1 MRIIAPSPLRFA
13 LTFGAIA
20 GALFVVYTF
29 PYAQVGVSER
39 WFESYLGLYA
49 QLAGKTL
56 SLFDPQVTVHQ
67 QDILGRYNLRI
78 VKNCDAM
85 EANILYASAV
95 LAFPVAVRA
104 RLIGLAGGVALLVL
118 LNVIRIC
125 TLYYVGILAP
135 QAFSF
140 FHLELWPLLLIAS
153 GAALFLCWATLAS
166 RHERETPAHAA
177 AQA

>member
-1 MRIIAPSPLRFA
+1 MGSIAPSPLRFA

-20 GALFVVYTF
+20 GVLFAVYTF
-29 PYAQVGVSER
+29 PYERVGISEKF
-39 WFESYLGLYA
+39 FESYLALYA

-56 SLFDPQVTVHQ
+56 SLFDPHVTVHQ

-85 EANILYASAV
+85 EANILYAAAV

-104 RLIGLAGGVALLVL
+104 RLVGLASGVALLVAI
-118 LNVIRIC
+118 NIVRIC
-125 TLYYVGILAP
+125 SLYYVGILAP
-135 QAFSF
+135 QAFPF

-153 GAALFLCWATLAS
+153 GAALFLFWATLAS
-166 RHERETPAHAA
+166 RRERETPAHAA